1 MGNYTPYKVKLKLL
15 SPLHIGERKVGN
27 LMQTR
32 DYVPGRIIIS
42 ALTATIAKQTSD
54 DKDINRDLVKNIG
67 NKLRSILV
75 VEYFWPTTDNLNEKP
90 WEIEQE
96 KFDYLFKF
104 GYASQAVDF
113 SKNSTEQDT
122 LHEVEY
128 IGPHTRE
135 GKQVYLTG
143 TIWVLKPHN
152 KLEHDV
158 EFAITTKDYHKE
170 FSLRK
175 LLNSI
180 QIGGER
186 NYGWGEIKVENLE
199 ELTNSKNKD
208 SNGRPWIEFDPDS
221 SGSTLPAHILADE
234 QTKKLIEGPIE
245 PFVSRVWKNFPGSEP
260 KYSHIYFIPR
270 SKLKQK
276 AKFEIQFGG
285 VLKLISTTQ

>member
-42 ALTATIAKQTSD
+42 AITTAIAKQISN
-54 DKDINRDLVKNIG
+54 DINRELIKNIG
-67 NKLRSILV
+67 NKLRSIFAI
-75 VEYFWPTTDNLNEKP
+75 EYFWPTTDNLNKKP
-90 WEIEQE
+90 WKIEQE

-128 IGPHTRE
+128 IGPYTRE
-135 GKQVYLTG
+135 GEQVYLTG

-152 KLEHDV
+152 KLKGGEDDV
-158 EFAITTKDYHKE
+158 EFAITIKDYHKKL
-170 FSLRK
+170 SLRK
-175 LLNSI
+175 LLNTI

-208 SNGRPWIEFDPDS
+208 SNGRPWIKFD
-221 SGSTLPAHILADE
+221 SGSILPAHVLADE
-234 QTKKLIEGPIE
+234 QTKKIIEGPIE

-285 VLKLISTTQ
+285 VLKLISIIQ